1 MRQLLTCELVCQLSA
16 AVTSLEHMTSQ
27 TTIDTTGPGDKAPAA
42 PSDLSPASGL
52 RGHPWF
58 TLITVAVGVM
68 MVALD
73 GTIVAIANPA
83 IQKDLKASFAD
94 VQWITNGYFLALA
107 VSLITAGKL
116 GDRFGHRQTFLI
128 GVVGFA
134 AASGA
139 IGLSSSIAAVVTFRV
154 FQGLFG
160 ALLMPAALGLLR
172 ATFPAEKLNM
182 AIGIWG
188 MVIGASTAGG
198 PILGGVLVEHVNW
211 QSVFF
216 INVPVG
222 AIALVL
228 GLLILLDHR
237 AALGRG
243 PLNEHSASRSFDILG
258 IVLLSG
264 AMFCLVW
271 ALIKAPTWG
280 WGDGRTWTFI
290 AVSVVGFALFSFWE
304 TKVKEPLIPLGLFR
318 SVPLSAGVVLMVLMA
333 IAFMGG
339 LFFVT
344 FYLQNVHGMKPID
357 AGLHLLPLTGMMI
370 VGSPL
375 AGAMITKLGPRI
387 PLAGGMAATAIAM
400 YGMSTLQTDTGS
412 AVMSLWF
419 ALLGL
424 GLAPVMVGATE
435 VIVGN
440 APMELSGVAGGLQQA
455 AMQIGGSLG
464 TAVLGA
470 VMASKVDGDL
480 AANWKDAGLPPL
492 TPTQLDQASEAVQV
506 GVAPVAKGTPEA
518 IAAKIADVAHDTF
531 ISGMSL
537 ASLVACSVAV
547 VAVFV
552 ALLTKRGEN
561 AEAGAG
567 AAHI

>member
-1 MRQLLTCELVCQLSA
+1 
-16 AVTSLEHMTSQ
+16 MTSQ
-27 TTIDTTGPGDKAPAA
+27 TTIDKTGPGDEASTSPSGGAPAT
-42 PSDLSPASGL
+42 GL

-83 IQKDLKASFAD
+83 IQSDLKASFAD

-139 IGLSSSIAAVVTFRV
+139 IGLSSSIALVVTFRV
-154 FQGLFG
+154 LQGLFG

-222 AIALVL
+222 LLAVVL
-228 GLLILLDHR
+228 GVLILLDHR
-237 AALGRG
+237 AENA
-243 PLNEHSASRSFDILG
+243 PRSFDLLG
-258 IVLLSG
+258 IGLLSG
-264 AMFCLVW
+264 AMFCLVR
-271 ALIKAPTWG
+271 ALIKAPAWG
-280 WGDGRTWTFI
+280 WGDGKTWAFVV
-290 AVSVVGFALFSFWE
+290 VSVVGFALFAFWE
-304 TKVKEPLIPLGLFR
+304 TKVKEPLIPLALFR

-344 FYLQNVHGMKPID
+344 FYLQNVHGMSPID

-375 AGAMITKLGPRI
+375 AGAMITKLGPRV

-400 YGMSTLQTDTGS
+400 YGMSTLETDTGS

-470 VMASKVDGDL
+470 VMASKVDSDL
-480 AANWKDAGLPPL
+480 AGNWKDAGLPPL
-492 TPTQLDQASEAVQV
+492 PPAQLDQAAEAVQV
-506 GVAPVAKGTPEA
+506 GVAPVAPNTPEA
-518 IAAKIADVAHDTF
+518 VAAKIGDVAHDTF

-537 ASLVACSVAV
+537 ASLVAAGVAV
-547 VAVFV
+547 VAVLV
-552 ALLTKRGEN
+552 ALLTKRGAN
-561 AEAGAG
+561 ADAGAG
-567 AAHI
+567 VGHI

>member
-1 MRQLLTCELVCQLSA
+1 
-16 AVTSLEHMTSQ
+16 MTSQ
-27 TTIDTTGPGDKAPAA
+27 TTIDTAGSGDKAAAALPEQPPAA
-42 PSDLSPASGL
+42 GL

-83 IQKDLKASFAD
+83 IQKDLGATFAQ

-139 IGLSSSIAAVVTFRV
+139 IGLSGSIGLVVTFRV

-198 PILGGVLVEHVNW
+198 PILGGVLVQHVSW

-222 AIALVL
+222 AIALIL
-228 GLLILLDHR
+228 GVVMLLDHR
-237 AALGRG
+237 AQNA
-243 PLNEHSASRSFDILG
+243 PRSFDLLG
-258 IVLLSG
+258 IGLLSG

-271 ALIKAPTWG
+271 ALIKAPSWG
-280 WGDGRTWTFI
+280 WGDGKTWTFV
-290 AVSVVGFALFSFWE
+290 AASVLGFALFSFWE
-304 TKVKEPLIPLGLFR
+304 TRVKEPLIPLGLFR

-344 FYLQNVHGMKPID
+344 FYLQNVHGMDPVD

-375 AGAMITKLGPRI
+375 AGAAITKLGPRI

-400 YGMSTLQTDTGS
+400 YGMSTLKADTGS
-412 AVMSLWF
+412 ALMSLWF

-470 VMASKVDGDL
+470 VMASKVDSDL
-480 AANWKDAGLPPL
+480 PGNWADAGLPKL
-492 TPTQLDQASEAVQV
+492 TDAQLAQASEAVQV
-506 GVAPVAKGTPEA
+506 GVAPVAKGTPAE
-518 IAAKIADVAHDTF
+518 IAAKISDVAHDTF

-537 ASLVACSVAV
+537 ASLVASGVAA
-547 VAVFV
+547 VAILV
-552 ALLTKRGEN
+552 ALFTKRGEN
-561 AEAGAG
+561 AGADAGVG
-567 AAHI
+567 HI

>member
-1 MRQLLTCELVCQLSA
+1 
-16 AVTSLEHMTSQ
+16 MTSQ
-27 TTIDTTGPGDKAPAA
+27 TSLEKAPRGPQDPVGPA
-42 PSDLSPASGL
+42 PAQGL
-52 RGHPWF
+52 RGHPWL
-58 TLITVAVGVM
+58 TLFSVAIGVM

-83 IQKDLKASFAD
+83 IQQDLGASLAD
-94 VQWITNGYFLALA
+94 VQWITNGYMLALA

-139 IGLSSSIAAVVTFRV
+139 IGLSDSVALVIAFRV
-154 FQGLFG
+154 LQGLFG

-198 PILGGVLVEHVNW
+198 PILGGVLVEHVSW

-222 AIALVL
+222 VLALVL
-228 GLLILLDHR
+228 GVLILRDHR
-237 AALGRG
+237 AENA
-243 PLNEHSASRSFDILG
+243 PRSFDIAG

-264 AMFCLVW
+264 AMFCLIW
-271 ALIKAPTWG
+271 ALIKGSEWG
-280 WGDGRTWTFI
+280 WGDLRT
-290 AVSVVGFALFSFWE
+290 VGFLVGAVVLFLAFALVE
-304 TKVKEPLIPLGLFR
+304 QRVREPLVPLAMFR
-318 SVPLSAGVVLMVLMA
+318 SVPLSAGTVLMVLMA
-333 IAFMGG
+333 FAFMGG

-344 FYLQNVHGMKPID
+344 FYLQNVHGMKAVD
-357 AGLHLLPLTGMMI
+357 AGLHLLPLTAMMI
-370 VGSPL
+370 VASPV
-375 AGAMITKLGPRI
+375 AGALITRFGPRV
-387 PLAGGMAATAIAM
+387 PLVGGMVCTAVACF
-400 YGMSTLQTDTGS
+400 GMSQLTVGTGTLT
-412 AVMSLWF
+412 MSVWF

-455 AMQIGGSLG
+455 AMQVGGSLG

-470 VMASKVDGDL
+470 IMASRVDSELPG
-480 AANWKDAGLPPL
+480 NWKEAQLPPL
-492 TPTQLDQASEAVQV
+492 SPEQLDQASSAVKV
-506 GVAPVAKGTPEA
+506 GIPPVAKETPPE
-518 IAAKIADVAHDTF
+518 IAGKITAVAHDTF
-531 ISGMSL
+531 VSGMST
-537 ASLVACSVAV
+537 AFMVAGIVAVIAALVAT
-547 VAVFV
+547 
-552 ALLTKRGEN
+552 LTKRGEN
-561 AEAGAG
+561 AEAGMG
-567 AAHI
+567 GGHI

>member
-1 MRQLLTCELVCQLSA
+1 
-16 AVTSLEHMTSQ
+16 MTSQ
-27 TTIDTTGPGDKAPAA
+27 TTVDKTGPGDGAPHD
-42 PSDLSPASGL
+42 PSDQPPAKGL

-83 IQKDLKASFAD
+83 IASDLGATFAE
-94 VQWITNGYFLALA
+94 VQWITNAYFLALA

-139 IGLSSSIAAVVTFRV
+139 IGLSDSIALVVTFRV

-182 AIGIWG
+182 AIGLWG

-222 AIALVL
+222 VLALAL
-228 GLLILLDHR
+228 GVVILLDHR
-237 AALGRG
+237 AENA
-243 PLNEHSASRSFDILG
+243 PRSFDLLG
-258 IVLLSG
+258 IALLSA

-271 ALIKAPTWG
+271 ALIKAPDWG
-280 WGDGRTWTFI
+280 WGDGKTWAFVL
-290 AVSVVGFALFSFWE
+290 ASLAGFALFAYWE
-304 TKVKEPLIPLGLFR
+304 TRVAEPLIPLALFR

-344 FYLQNVHGMKPID
+344 FYLQNVHGMSPID

-375 AGAMITKLGPRI
+375 AGAMITKWGPRI

-400 YGMSTLQTDTGS
+400 YGMSTLETDTGS
-412 AVMSLWF
+412 GVMSVWF

-440 APMELSGVAGGLQQA
+440 APLELSGVAGGLQQA

-470 VMASKVDGDL
+470 VMASKVDSDL
-480 AANWKDAGLPPL
+480 PVNWKEAGLPDL
-492 TPTQLDQASEAVQV
+492 TPEQLGKASEAVQV
-506 GVAPVAKGTPEA
+506 GVPPVAPGTPA
-518 IAAKIADVAHDTF
+518 PIAAKIADVAHDTF

-537 ASLVACSVAV
+537 ASLVAAGVAAVAV
-547 VAVFV
+547 LV
-552 ALLTKRGEN
+552 ALLTKRGAN
-561 AEAGAG
+561 ADAGAG
-567 AAHI
+567 VGHI

>member
-1 MRQLLTCELVCQLSA
+1 
-16 AVTSLEHMTSQ
+16 MTSQ
-27 TTIDTTGPGDKAPAA
+27 TTIETAGPGDGAPAA
-42 PSDLSPASGL
+42 PSGGSPASGL

-83 IQKDLKASFAD
+83 IKDDLNASFAD

-107 VSLITAGKL
+107 VALITAGKL

-139 IGLSSSIAAVVTFRV
+139 IGLSDSIPLVVTFRV
-154 FQGLFG
+154 LQGVFG

-172 ATFPAEKLNM
+172 ATFPAEKLNT

-222 AIALVL
+222 LLAVLL
-228 GLLILLDHR
+228 GLVILLDHR
-237 AALGRG
+237 AENA
-243 PLNEHSASRSFDILG
+243 PRSFDVLG
-258 IVLLSG
+258 IALLSV

-271 ALIKAPTWG
+271 ALIKAPAWG
-280 WGDGRTWTFI
+280 WGDGRTWAFI
-290 AVSVVGFALFSFWE
+290 AASVLCFALFALWE

-344 FYLQNVHGMKPID
+344 FYLQNVHGMSPID

-375 AGAMITKLGPRI
+375 AAFLIGKLGPRV
-387 PLAGGMAATAIAM
+387 PLAGGMAATALAM

-412 AVMSLWF
+412 GVMSLWF

-470 VMASKVDGDL
+470 VMVSKVDSDL
-480 AANWKDAGLPPL
+480 AGNWKDAGLPPL
-492 TPTQLDQASEAVQV
+492 TPAQLAQASEAVQV
-506 GVAPVAKGTPEA
+506 GVAPVSKGMPEA
-518 IAAKIADVAHDTF
+518 MVAKVTDVAHDTF
-531 ISGMSL
+531 ISGMGL
-537 ASLVACSVAV
+537 ASLVAAGVAV

-552 ALLTKRGEN
+552 ALLTKRGVN
-561 AEAGAG
+561 ADAGMG
-567 AAHI
+567 PGHI

>member
-1 MRQLLTCELVCQLSA
+1 
-16 AVTSLEHMTSQ
+16 MTSQ
-27 TTIDTTGPGDKAPAA
+27 TTIDTTGSGGKAAGTLADRPA
-42 PSDLSPASGL
+42 PQGL

-58 TLITVAVGVM
+58 TLVTVAVGVM

-83 IQKDLKASFAD
+83 IATDLGATFAD
-94 VQWITNGYFLALA
+94 VQWITNAYFLALA

-128 GVVGFA
+128 GVTGFA

-139 IGLSSSIAAVVTFRV
+139 IGLSHSIAFVVTFRV

-172 ATFPAEKLNM
+172 ATFPAERLNM

-198 PILGGVLVEHVNW
+198 PILGGLLVQHVSW

-222 AIALVL
+222 ALALLL

-237 AALGRG
+237 AQNA
-243 PLNEHSASRSFDILG
+243 PRSFDLLG
-258 IVLLSG
+258 IGLLSG

-271 ALIKAPTWG
+271 ALIKAPSWG
-280 WGDGRTWTFI
+280 WGDGKTWLFI
-290 AVSVVGFALFSFWE
+290 GASALGFALFSFWE
-304 TKVKEPLIPLGLFR
+304 TRVKEPLIPLALFR

-344 FYLQNVHGMKPID
+344 FYLQNVHGMSPVD
-357 AGLHLLPLTGMMI
+357 AGTHLLPLTGMMI
-370 VGSPL
+370 VGSPI
-375 AGAMITKLGPRI
+375 AGVAITKLGPRI

-400 YGMSTLQTDTGS
+400 YGMSTLKADTGS

-419 ALLGL
+419 ALLGF

-470 VMASKVDGDL
+470 VMASKVDHAL
-480 AANWKDAGLPPL
+480 AGNWAKAGLPPL
-492 TPTQLDQASEAVQV
+492 TPVQEAAASQAVQT
-506 GVAPVAKGTPEA
+506 GAAPVAPGTPAE
-518 IAAKIADVAHDTF
+518 IAAKISSVAHDTF

-537 ASLVACSVAV
+537 ASLVAAGVAA

-552 ALLTKRGEN
+552 ALLTKRGAN

-567 AAHI
+567 VGHI

>member
-1 MRQLLTCELVCQLSA
+1 
-16 AVTSLEHMTSQ
+16 MTSQ
-27 TTIDTTGPGDKAPAA
+27 TTIDATGSGDKAPSA
-42 PSDLSPASGL
+42 PSDEAPGKGL

-83 IQKDLKASFAD
+83 IQKDLGASFAD

-107 VSLITAGKL
+107 VTLITAGKL

-139 IGLSSSIAAVVTFRV
+139 IGLSDSIALVVTFRV

-198 PILGGVLVEHVNW
+198 PILGGLLVQHVSW

-222 AIALVL
+222 VLALVL
-228 GLLILLDHR
+228 GVLILTDHR
-237 AALGRG
+237 AENA
-243 PLNEHSASRSFDILG
+243 PRSFDLLG
-258 IVLLSG
+258 IGLLSG

-280 WGDGRTWTFI
+280 WGDVLTWSFLG
-290 AVSVVGFALFSFWE
+290 VSVLGFGLFAFWE
-304 TKVKEPLIPLGLFR
+304 TRVKEPLIPLGLFR

-344 FYLQNVHGMKPID
+344 FYLQNVHGMSPVD

-375 AGAMITKLGPRI
+375 AGALITKSGPRI
-387 PLAGGMAATAIAM
+387 PLAGGMALTAIAM
-400 YGMSTLQTDTGS
+400 FGMSTLKTDTGS
-412 AVMSLWF
+412 GIMSLWF

-480 AANWKDAGLPPL
+480 AGNWSDAKLPPL
-492 TPTQLDQASEAVQV
+492 TPAQLDQASEAVQV
-506 GVAPVAKGTPEA
+506 GAAPVAKDTPAA
-518 IAAKIADVAHDTF
+518 IAAKITDVAHDTF

-537 ASLVACSVAV
+537 ACLVAAGVAV
-547 VAVFV
+547 VAVLV
-552 ALLTKRGEN
+552 AMFTKRGDN
-561 AEAGAG
+561 AEAAGAG
-567 AAHI
+567 AGHI

>member
-1 MRQLLTCELVCQLSA
+1 
-16 AVTSLEHMTSQ
+16 MTSQ
-27 TTIDTTGPGDKAPAA
+27 TTVDATDPGDRTSKTSAA
-42 PSDLSPASGL
+42 PTEAVPGRGL

-58 TLITVAVGVM
+58 TLIAVAIGVM

-83 IQKDLKASFAD
+83 IAKDLGASFAD
-94 VQWITNGYFLALA
+94 VQWITNAYFLALA
-107 VSLITAGKL
+107 VTLITAGKL

-139 IGLSSSIAAVVTFRV
+139 IGLSDSIALVVTFRV

-198 PILGGVLVEHVNW
+198 PILGGLLVQHVSW

-222 AIALVL
+222 LLALVL
-228 GLLILLDHR
+228 GLVILTDHR
-237 AALGRG
+237 AENA
-243 PLNEHSASRSFDILG
+243 PRSFDLLG
-258 IVLLSG
+258 IALLSG

-271 ALIKAPTWG
+271 ALIKAPTWHWDNG
-280 WGDGRTWTFI
+280 KTWLFI
-290 AVSVVGFALFSFWE
+290 GVSVLAFIGFALWE

-318 SVPLSAGVVLMVLMA
+318 SVALSAGVVLMVLMA

-344 FYLQNVHGMKPID
+344 FYLQNVHGMSPVD

-375 AGAMITKLGPRI
+375 AGAVITKTGPRI
-387 PLAGGMAATAIAM
+387 PLAGGMVLTTVAM
-400 YGMSTLQTDTGS
+400 FGMSKLEAGTGS
-412 AVMSLWF
+412 GVMSVWF

-470 VMASKVDGDL
+470 VMASRVDSDL
-480 AANWKDAGLPPL
+480 AGNWTAAGLPKL
-492 TPTQLDQASEAVQV
+492 TPEQLDQASEAVQV
-506 GVAPVAKGTPEA
+506 GVAPVPKGTPAA
-518 IAAKIADVAHDTF
+518 IAEKITGVAHDTF

-537 ASLVACSVAV
+537 ACLVAAGVAGVAV
-547 VAVFV
+547 LV
-552 ALLTKRGEN
+552 ALLTKRGQN

>member
-1 MRQLLTCELVCQLSA
+1 
-16 AVTSLEHMTSQ
+16 MTSQ
-27 TTIDTTGPGDKAPAA
+27 TTVDKTGPADEAPAA
-42 PSDLSPASGL
+42 SGPAPAEGL

-83 IQKDLKASFAD
+83 IQKDLGATFAD

-107 VSLITAGKL
+107 VTLITAGKL

-139 IGLSSSIAAVVTFRV
+139 IGLSDSIAFVVVFRV
-154 FQGLFG
+154 LQGLFG

-198 PILGGVLVEHVNW
+198 PILGGVLVEHVSW

-222 AIALVL
+222 ILAVVL
-228 GLLILLDHR
+228 GAVILTDHR
-237 AALGRG
+237 AKNA
-243 PLNEHSASRSFDILG
+243 PRSFDLLG
-258 IVLLSG
+258 IGLLSG

-271 ALIKAPTWG
+271 ALIKAPEWG
-280 WGDGRTWTFI
+280 WGAALTWTFLGI
-290 AVSVVGFALFSFWE
+290 SVVGFALFAFWE
-304 TKVKEPLIPLGLFR
+304 NKVREPLIPLALFR

-344 FYLQNVHGMKPID
+344 FYLQNVHGMSPID

-375 AGAMITKLGPRI
+375 AGALIGKTGPRV
-387 PLAGGMAATAIAM
+387 PLAGGMAFTAVAM
-400 YGMSTLQTDTGS
+400 FGISTLETDTGS
-412 AVMSLWF
+412 GVMSIWF
-419 ALLGL
+419 GLLGL

-470 VMASKVDGDL
+470 VMASKVDNDL
-480 AANWKDAGLPPL
+480 AGNWAEAGLPKLSPAE
-492 TPTQLDQASEAVQV
+492 LDQAAEAVQV
-506 GVAPVAKGTPEA
+506 GAPPVAPGTPPE
-518 IAAKIADVAHDTF
+518 IAAKITDVAHDTF

-537 ASLVACSVAV
+537 ASLVAAGVAV

-552 ALLTKRGEN
+552 AFLTKRGAN

-567 AAHI
+567 VGHI

>member
-1 MRQLLTCELVCQLSA
+1 
-16 AVTSLEHMTSQ
+16 MTSQ
-27 TTIDTTGPGDKAPAA
+27 TTVDTTGPGDKAPAA
-42 PSDLSPASGL
+42 PSEATPAAGL
-52 RGHPWF
+52 RGHPWL
-58 TLITVAVGVM
+58 TLLTVAVGVM

-83 IQKDLKASFAD
+83 IRDDLHATFAD
-94 VQWITNGYFLALA
+94 VQWITNAYFLALA
-107 VSLITAGKL
+107 VTLITAGKL

-128 GVVGFA
+128 GVTGFA

-139 IGLSSSIAAVVTFRV
+139 IGLSHSIAAVVTFRV

-198 PILGGVLVEHVNW
+198 PILGGVLVQHVNW

-222 AIALVL
+222 VLALVL
-228 GLLILLDHR
+228 GALILLDHR
-237 AALGRG
+237 AKNA
-243 PLNEHSASRSFDILG
+243 PRSFDLPG

-280 WGDGRTWTFI
+280 WGDGMTWAFL
-290 AVSVVGFALFSFWE
+290 AASVLLFGLFAFWE
-304 TKVKEPLIPLGLFR
+304 TKVAEPLIPLGLFR

-344 FYLQNVHGMKPID
+344 FYLQKVHGMSPVD

-375 AGAMITKLGPRI
+375 AGAAITRLGPRI
-387 PLAGGMAATAIAM
+387 PLAGGMAVTAVAM
-400 YGMSTLQTDTGS
+400 YGMSTLEAGTGS
-412 AVMSLWF
+412 AVMSIWF

-470 VMASKVDGDL
+470 VMASKVDSDL
-480 AANWKDAGLPPL
+480 PGNWTGAGLPKL
-492 TPTQLDQASEAVQV
+492 TPAQLDQASEAVQV
-506 GVAPVAKGTPEA
+506 GVAPVPQGTPEP
-518 IAAKIADVAHDTF
+518 IAAKISQVAHDTF

-537 ASLVACSVAV
+537 ASLVAAGVAAVAV
-547 VAVFV
+547 LV
-552 ALLTKRGEN
+552 ALLTKRGAN

-567 AAHI
+567 VGHI

>member
-1 MRQLLTCELVCQLSA
+1 
-16 AVTSLEHMTSQ
+16 MTSQ
-27 TTIDTTGPGDKAPAA
+27 TTIDTTGPGDRASADPSGPAPAA
-42 PSDLSPASGL
+42 GL
-52 RGHPWF
+52 RGHPWL

-83 IQKDLKASFAD
+83 IQKDLGASFAD

-107 VSLITAGKL
+107 VCLITAGKL

-128 GVVGFA
+128 GVTGFA

-139 IGLSSSIAAVVTFRV
+139 IGLSNSIAAVVTFRV

-188 MVIGASTAGG
+188 MVIGASTAAG

-222 AIALVL
+222 VIALLL

-237 AALGRG
+237 AENA
-243 PLNEHSASRSFDILG
+243 PRSFDLPG
-258 IVLLSG
+258 IALLSG

-280 WGDGRTWTFI
+280 WGDVKTWGFI
-290 AVSVVGFALFSFWE
+290 GASALLFVLFAVWE
-304 TKVKEPLIPLGLFR
+304 TKVAEPLIPLGMFR
-318 SVPLSAGVVLMVLMA
+318 SIPLSAGVVLMVLMA

-344 FYLQNVHGMKPID
+344 FYLQNVHGMSPID

-375 AGAMITKLGPRI
+375 AGAAITKLGPRI
-387 PLAGGMAATAIAM
+387 PLAGGMAATAVAM
-400 YGMSTLQTDTGS
+400 YGMSTLKADTGS
-412 AVMSLWF
+412 GLMSVWF
-419 ALLGL
+419 ALLGF

-470 VMASKVDGDL
+470 VMASRVDSDL
-480 AANWKDAGLPPL
+480 PGNWAGAGLPKL
-492 TPTQLDQASEAVQV
+492 TPEQLDQASEAVQV
-506 GVAPVAKGTPEA
+506 GVAPVTKGMPEA
-518 IAAKIADVAHDTF
+518 LVAKITTVAHDTF

-537 ASLVACSVAV
+537 ASLVAAGVAAVAV
-547 VAVFV
+547 LVAF
-552 ALLTKRGEN
+552 LTKRGAN

-567 AAHI
+567 VGHI

>member
-1 MRQLLTCELVCQLSA
+1 MSCQLLTGEMNCQVSA
-16 AVTSLEHMTSQ
+16 ADTSLECMTSQ
-27 TTIDTTGPGDKAPAA
+27 TTLDKAGQGDG
-42 PSDLSPASGL
+42 PSAGPSEATPGKGL

-58 TLITVAVGVM
+58 TLFTVAVGVM

-83 IQKDLKASFAD
+83 IASDLGATLAD
-94 VQWITNGYFLALA
+94 VQWITNAYFLALA

-139 IGLSSSIAAVVTFRV
+139 IGLSDSITLVIVFRV
-154 FQGLFG
+154 LQGLFG

-198 PILGGVLVEHVNW
+198 PILGGVLVEHVSW

-222 AIALVL
+222 VLAVALGVW
-228 GLLILLDHR
+228 ILLDHR
-237 AALGRG
+237 AENA
-243 PLNEHSASRSFDILG
+243 PRSFDIPG
-258 IVLLSG
+258 IALLSG

-271 ALIKAPTWG
+271 ALIKAPEWA
-280 WGDGRTWTFI
+280 WGDGRTWAFI
-290 AVSVVGFALFSFWE
+290 AASVVGFAAFAFWE
-304 TKVKEPLIPLGLFR
+304 TKVKEPLIPLALFR

-344 FYLQNVHGMKPID
+344 FYLQNVHGLSPVD

-375 AGAMITKLGPRI
+375 AGVMITKVGPRI
-387 PLAGGMAATAIAM
+387 PLAGGMACTALAM
-400 YGMSTLQTDTGS
+400 YGISTLEKSTGS
-412 AVMSLWF
+412 LAMSVWF

-440 APMELSGVAGGLQQA
+440 APLELSGVAGGLQQA
-455 AMQIGGSLG
+455 AMQVGGSLG

-480 AANWKDAGLPPL
+480 PGNWEKAGLPPL
-492 TPTQLDQASEAVQV
+492 TPEQAGQASEAVQV
-506 GVAPVAKGTPEA
+506 GVPPVQKGTPEA
-518 IAAKIADVAHDTF
+518 IAAKITDVAHDTF

-537 ASLVACSVAV
+537 ASLVAAGVAAA
-547 VAVFV
+547 AVLV

-567 AAHI
+567 VGHI

>member
-1 MRQLLTCELVCQLSA
+1 
-16 AVTSLEHMTSQ
+16 MTSQ
-27 TTIDTTGPGDKAPAA
+27 TTIDKTGPGDGTPAA
-42 PSDLSPASGL
+42 PSDGTPGKGL
-52 RGHPWF
+52 RGHPWY

-83 IQKDLKASFAD
+83 IGDDLGASLSEL
-94 VQWITNGYFLALA
+94 QWITNAYFLALA
-107 VSLITAGKL
+107 VCLITAGKL

-139 IGLSSSIAAVVTFRV
+139 IGLSDSIALVIVFRV

-222 AIALVL
+222 VLAVAL
-228 GLLILLDHR
+228 GAWILLDHR
-237 AALGRG
+237 AENA
-243 PLNEHSASRSFDILG
+243 PRSFDLLG
-258 IVLLSG
+258 IALLSA

-271 ALIKAPTWG
+271 ALIKAPEWG
-280 WGDGRTWTFI
+280 WGDVQTWSFI
-290 AVSVVGFALFSFWE
+290 IGSFAGFGAFAFWE
-304 TKVKEPLIPLGLFR
+304 TKVREPLIPLALFR

-344 FYLQNVHGMKPID
+344 FYLQNVHGMSPID

-375 AGAMITKLGPRI
+375 AGVMITKVGPRI
-387 PLAGGMAATAIAM
+387 PLAGGMAFTALAM
-400 YGMSTLQTDTGS
+400 YGMSTLETDTGS

-440 APMELSGVAGGLQQA
+440 APLELSGVAGGLQQA

-470 VMASKVDGDL
+470 VMASKVDSDL
-480 AANWKDAGLPPL
+480 EGNWAKAGLPPL
-492 TPTQLDQASEAVQV
+492 TPEQAGQASEAVQV
-506 GVAPVAKGTPEA
+506 GVAPVAEGTPPE
-518 IAAKIADVAHDTF
+518 IATKITDVAHDTF
-531 ISGMSL
+531 ISGMSM
-537 ASLVACSVAV
+537 ASLVAAGVAAVAV
-547 VAVFV
+547 LVAF
-552 ALLTKRGEN
+552 LTKRGEN

-567 AAHI
+567 VGHI

>member
-1 MRQLLTCELVCQLSA
+1 
-16 AVTSLEHMTSQ
+16 MTSQ
-27 TTIDTTGPGDKAPAA
+27 TTVDKTGPGDGTPVVSSD
-42 PSDLSPASGL
+42 PSTGRGRGL

-58 TLITVAVGVM
+58 TLLTVAVGVM

-73 GTIVAIANPA
+73 GTIVAIANPVIA
-83 IQKDLKASFAD
+83 DDLKASFAE
-94 VQWITNGYFLALA
+94 VQWITNAYFLALA
-107 VSLITAGKL
+107 VTLITAGKL

-139 IGLSSSIAAVVTFRV
+139 IGLSDSVAFVVTFRV

-198 PILGGVLVEHVNW
+198 PILGGFLVENVSW
-211 QSVFF
+211 QSVFW

-222 AIALVL
+222 ALALAL
-228 GLLILLDHR
+228 GAWILLDHR
-237 AALGRG
+237 AENA
-243 PLNEHSASRSFDILG
+243 PRSFDILG
-258 IVLLSG
+258 MALLSG

-271 ALIKAPTWG
+271 ALIKAPEWG
-280 WGDGRTWTFI
+280 WGSGLTWTFV
-290 AVSVVGFALFSFWE
+290 AVSVVGFGLFAFWE
-304 TKVKEPLIPLGLFR
+304 TKVREPLIPLGLFR

-344 FYLQNVHGMKPID
+344 FYLQNVHGMSPID

-375 AGAMITKLGPRI
+375 AGALITKAGPRI
-387 PLAGGMAATAIAM
+387 PLAGGMALTAIAM
-400 YGMSTLQTDTGS
+400 YGMSTLETDTGS

-440 APMELSGVAGGLQQA
+440 APLELSGVAGGLQQA

-480 AANWKDAGLPPL
+480 PGNWADAGLPPL
-492 TPTQLDQASEAVQV
+492 TEAQLGKASEAVQV
-506 GVAPVAKGTPEA
+506 GVPPVAEGTPPE
-518 IAAKIADVAHDTF
+518 IAAKIATVAHATF
-531 ISGMSL
+531 MSGMGL
-537 ASLVACSVAV
+537 ASLVAAGVAAVAV
-547 VAVFV
+547 LVAF
-552 ALLTKRGEN
+552 LTKRGEN

>member
-1 MRQLLTCELVCQLSA
+1 
-16 AVTSLEHMTSQ
+16 MTSRI
-27 TTIDTTGPGDKAPAA
+27 TIDKADRIPEPAAAPDPAPAR
-42 PSDLSPASGL
+42 GL
-52 RGHPWF
+52 RGHPWL
-58 TLITVAVGVM
+58 TLFAVAIGVM

-73 GTIVAIANPA
+73 GTIVAIANPV
-83 IQKDLKASFAD
+83 IQDKLDASFAD

-107 VSLITAGKL
+107 VTLITAGKL

-139 IGLSSSIAAVVTFRV
+139 IGLSDSIAFVITFRV

-198 PILGGVLVEHVNW
+198 PILGGVLVEHVSW

-222 AIALVL
+222 VIALVL
-228 GLLILLDHR
+228 GLFILLDHR
-237 AALGRG
+237 AQNA
-243 PLNEHSASRSFDILG
+243 PRSFDVLG

-271 ALIKAPTWG
+271 ALIQAPTWG
-280 WGDGRTWTFI
+280 WGDGLTWAFI
-290 AVSVVGFALFSFWE
+290 AGSALCFLLFAVWENFVS
-304 TKVKEPLIPLGLFR
+304 EPLIPLGLFR
-318 SVPLSAGVVLMVLMA
+318 SVALSAGVVLMVLMA

-344 FYLQNVHGMKPID
+344 FYLQNVHGMSPID
-357 AGLHLLPLTGMMI
+357 SGLHLLPLTGMMI

-375 AGAMITKLGPRI
+375 AGALITKAGPRI
-387 PLAGGMAATAIAM
+387 PLAGGMALTAIAM
-400 YGMSTLQTDTGS
+400 YGMSTLEPGTGS
-412 AVMSLWF
+412 GVMSIWF

-470 VMASKVDGDL
+470 VMASKVDTDL
-480 AANWKDAGLPPL
+480 PGNWAAAKLPELPPA
-492 TPTQLDQASEAVQV
+492 QLDQVSEAVQV
-506 GVAPVAKGTPEA
+506 GVAPVPPGTPA
-518 IAAKIADVAHDTF
+518 PVAAQITQVAHDTF
-531 ISGMSL
+531 MSGMGL
-537 ASLVACSVAV
+537 ACLVAAAVAAF
-547 VAVFV
+547 AVLV

>member
-1 MRQLLTCELVCQLSA
+1 
-16 AVTSLEHMTSQ
+16 MTSQ
-27 TTIDTTGPGDKAPAA
+27 TTIDKAGSGGGGGGAPSGAAPAT
-42 PSDLSPASGL
+42 GL
-52 RGHPWF
+52 RGHPWL

-83 IQKDLKASFAD
+83 IAEDLKASFAD
-94 VQWITNGYFLALA
+94 VQWITNAYFLALA

-139 IGLSSSIAAVVTFRV
+139 IGLSDSIPLVVTFRV
-154 FQGLFG
+154 LQGLFG

-222 AIALVL
+222 VLAVVL
-228 GLLILLDHR
+228 GVMILLDHR
-237 AALGRG
+237 AENA
-243 PLNEHSASRSFDILG
+243 PRSFDVLG
-258 IVLLSG
+258 IALLSA

-271 ALIKAPTWG
+271 ALIKAPEWG
-280 WGDGRTWTFI
+280 WGAGETWLFLV
-290 AVSVVGFALFSFWE
+290 ASVVGFALFAFWE
-304 TKVKEPLIPLGLFR
+304 TKVAEPLIPLGLFR
-318 SVPLSAGVVLMVLMA
+318 SVALSAGVVLMVLMA

-344 FYLQNVHGMKPID
+344 FYLQNVHGMSPID

-375 AGAMITKLGPRI
+375 AGAMITKVGPRI
-387 PLAGGMAATAIAM
+387 PLAGGMAFTALAM
-400 YGMSTLQTDTGS
+400 YGMSTLETDTGS
-412 AVMSLWF
+412 GIMSLWF

-470 VMASKVDGDL
+470 VMASKVDSDL
-480 AANWKDAGLPPL
+480 PGNWADAGLPKL
-492 TPTQLDQASEAVQV
+492 TPEQLGQASEAVQV
-506 GVAPVAKGTPEA
+506 GVAPVTEGTPESL
-518 IAAKIADVAHDTF
+518 AAKITDVAHDTF

-537 ASLVACSVAV
+537 ASLVAAGVAAVAV
-547 VAVFV
+547 LVAF
-552 ALLTKRGEN
+552 LTKRGEN

-567 AAHI
+567 VGHI

>member
-1 MRQLLTCELVCQLSA
+1 
-16 AVTSLEHMTSQ
+16 MTSQ
-27 TTIDTTGPGDKAPAA
+27 TTVNKTGPGDGAPHD
-42 PSDLSPASGL
+42 PSDQPPAKGL

-83 IQKDLKASFAD
+83 IASDLGATFAE
-94 VQWITNGYFLALA
+94 VQWITNAYFLALA

-139 IGLSSSIAAVVTFRV
+139 IGLSDSIALVVTFRV

-182 AIGIWG
+182 AIGLWG

-222 AIALVL
+222 VLALAL
-228 GLLILLDHR
+228 GVVILLDHR
-237 AALGRG
+237 AENA
-243 PLNEHSASRSFDILG
+243 PRSFDLLG
-258 IVLLSG
+258 IALLSA

-271 ALIKAPTWG
+271 ALIKAPDWG
-280 WGDGRTWTFI
+280 WGDGKTWAFVL
-290 AVSVVGFALFSFWE
+290 ASLAGFALFAYWE
-304 TKVKEPLIPLGLFR
+304 TRVAEPLIPLALFR

-344 FYLQNVHGMKPID
+344 FYLQNVHGMSPID

-375 AGAMITKLGPRI
+375 AGAMITKWGPRI

-400 YGMSTLQTDTGS
+400 YGMSTLETDTGS
-412 AVMSLWF
+412 GVMSVWF

-440 APMELSGVAGGLQQA
+440 APLELSGVAGGLQQA

-470 VMASKVDGDL
+470 VMASKVDSDL
-480 AANWKDAGLPPL
+480 PVNWKDAGLPDL
-492 TPTQLDQASEAVQV
+492 TPEQLGKASEAVQV
-506 GVAPVAKGTPEA
+506 GVPPVAPGTPA
-518 IAAKIADVAHDTF
+518 PIAAKIADVAHDTF

-537 ASLVACSVAV
+537 ASLVAAGVAAVAV
-547 VAVFV
+547 LV
-552 ALLTKRGEN
+552 ALLTKRGAN
-561 AEAGAG
+561 ADAGAG
-567 AAHI
+567 VGHI

>member
-1 MRQLLTCELVCQLSA
+1 
-16 AVTSLEHMTSQ
+16 MTSQ
-27 TTIDTTGPGDKAPAA
+27 TTVDATGPADKASAA
-42 PSDLSPASGL
+42 PTDPTPSQGL
-52 RGHPWF
+52 RGHPWL
-58 TLITVAVGVM
+58 TLISVAIGVM

-83 IQKDLKASFAD
+83 IQKDLGASFAD

-107 VSLITAGKL
+107 VTLITAGKL

-139 IGLSSSIAAVVTFRV
+139 IGLSDSIALVVTFRV

-198 PILGGVLVEHVNW
+198 PILGGLLVQHVSW

-222 AIALVL
+222 VIALVL
-228 GLLILLDHR
+228 GALILTDHR
-237 AALGRG
+237 AENA
-243 PLNEHSASRSFDILG
+243 PRSFDVLG
-258 IVLLSG
+258 IALLSG

-280 WGDGRTWTFI
+280 WGDGMTWTFLG
-290 AVSVVGFALFSFWE
+290 ASVLGFALFAFWE
-304 TKVKEPLIPLGLFR
+304 TRVKEPLIPLALFR

-333 IAFMGG
+333 IAFLGG

-344 FYLQNVHGMKPID
+344 FYLQNVHGMSPVD

-375 AGAMITKLGPRI
+375 AGAVITKVGPRI
-387 PLAGGMAATAIAM
+387 PLAGGMALTAISM
-400 YGMSTLQTDTGS
+400 YGMSTLDTGTGS

-419 ALLGL
+419 AGLGL

-480 AANWKDAGLPPL
+480 PGNWAAAKLPPL
-492 TPTQLDQASEAVQV
+492 TPAQLDQASEAVQV
-506 GVAPVAKGTPEA
+506 GAAPVAKGTPPS
-518 IAAKIADVAHDTF
+518 IAAQITDVAHDTF

-537 ASLVACSVAV
+537 ACLVAAVVAV

-552 ALLTKRGEN
+552 ALLTKRGSN
-561 AEAGAG
+561 AEAAGTGAG
-567 AAHI
+567 HI

>member
-1 MRQLLTCELVCQLSA
+1 
-16 AVTSLEHMTSQ
+16 MTSQ
-27 TTIDTTGPGDKAPAA
+27 TTVDKTGPGDKAPVV
-42 PSDLSPASGL
+42 PSDPTTNQGRGL

-58 TLITVAVGVM
+58 TLLTVAVGVM

-73 GTIVAIANPA
+73 GTIVAIANPVIA
-83 IQKDLKASFAD
+83 DDLKASFAE
-94 VQWITNGYFLALA
+94 VQWITNAYFLALA
-107 VSLITAGKL
+107 VTLITAGKL

-139 IGLSSSIAAVVTFRV
+139 IGLSDSVAFVVVFRV

-198 PILGGVLVEHVNW
+198 PILGGFLVENVSW
-211 QSVFF
+211 QSVFW

-222 AIALVL
+222 VLAVAL
-228 GLLILLDHR
+228 GAWILLDHR
-237 AALGRG
+237 AENA
-243 PLNEHSASRSFDILG
+243 PRSFDILG
-258 IVLLSG
+258 IALLSG

-280 WGDGRTWTFI
+280 WGDGLTWTFVV
-290 AVSVVGFALFSFWE
+290 ASVAGFGLFALWE

-344 FYLQNVHGMKPID
+344 FYLQNVHGMSPID

-375 AGAMITKLGPRI
+375 AGAIITKAGPRI
-387 PLAGGMAATAIAM
+387 PLAGGMALTAIAM
-400 YGMSTLQTDTGS
+400 YGMSTLETDTGS

-440 APMELSGVAGGLQQA
+440 APLELSGVAGGLQQA

-480 AANWKDAGLPPL
+480 PGNWTDAGLPPL
-492 TPTQLDQASEAVQV
+492 TEAQLGQASEAVQV
-506 GVAPVAKGTPEA
+506 GVPPVAEGTPPE
-518 IAAKIADVAHDTF
+518 IAAKIATVAHDTF
-531 ISGMSL
+531 MSGMSL
-537 ASLVACSVAV
+537 ASLVAAGVAAIAV
-547 VAVFV
+547 LVAF
-552 ALLTKRGEN
+552 LTKRGEN

>member
-1 MRQLLTCELVCQLSA
+1 
-16 AVTSLEHMTSQ
+16 MTSQ
-27 TTIDTTGPGDKAPAA
+27 TTVDTTGPGDGASAA
-42 PSDLSPASGL
+42 PSDRSPSSGL
-52 RGHPWF
+52 RGHPWV

-128 GVVGFA
+128 GVTGFA

-228 GLLILLDHR
+228 GILILLDHR
-237 AALGRG
+237 AENA
-243 PLNEHSASRSFDILG
+243 PRSFDILG

-280 WGDGRTWTFI
+280 WGDGRTWLFI
-290 AVSVVGFALFSFWE
+290 GVSAVGFALFSFWE

-344 FYLQNVHGMKPID
+344 FYLQNVHGMSPID

-375 AGAMITKLGPRI
+375 AGALITRLGPRI
-387 PLAGGMAATAIAM
+387 PLAGGMTATAVAM

-412 AVMSLWF
+412 ATMSLWF

-470 VMASKVDGDL
+470 VMASKVDSDL
-480 AANWKDAGLPPL
+480 AGNWKDAGLPPL
-492 TPTQLDQASEAVQV
+492 TPAQLDQAAEAVQV
-506 GVAPVAKGTPEA
+506 GVAPVAKGTPETLV
-518 IAAKIADVAHDTF
+518 AKITDVAHDTF

-537 ASLVACSVAV
+537 ASLVACGVAF
-547 VAVFV
+547 VAIFV
-552 ALLTKRGEN
+552 ALLTKRGKN
-561 AEAGAG
+561 AQAGAG

>member
-1 MRQLLTCELVCQLSA
+1 
-16 AVTSLEHMTSQ
+16 MTSQ
-27 TTIDTTGPGDKAPAA
+27 TTIDKTGPGDDAASAPSNPAPAK
-42 PSDLSPASGL
+42 GL

-83 IQKDLKASFAD
+83 IKEDLKASFAD

-107 VSLITAGKL
+107 VALITAGKL

-134 AASGA
+134 AASGL
-139 IGLSSSIAAVVTFRV
+139 IGMSSSIALVVTFRV
-154 FQGLFG
+154 LQGLFG

-222 AIALVL
+222 VLAVVL
-228 GLLILLDHR
+228 GVMILLDHR
-237 AALGRG
+237 AENA
-243 PLNEHSASRSFDILG
+243 PRSFDILG
-258 IVLLSG
+258 IVLLSA

-271 ALIKAPTWG
+271 ALIKAPEWG
-280 WGDGRTWTFI
+280 WGDGLTWTFI
-290 AVSVVGFALFSFWE
+290 GASVLGFAAFAFWE
-304 TKVKEPLIPLGLFR
+304 TRVAEPLIPLGLFR

-344 FYLQNVHGMKPID
+344 FYLQNVHGMGPID

-375 AGAMITKLGPRI
+375 AGVLITKLGPRV
-387 PLAGGMAATAIAM
+387 PLAGGMALTALAM
-400 YGMSTLQTDTGS
+400 YGMSTLAADTGS
-412 AVMSLWF
+412 GVMSLWF

-470 VMASKVDGDL
+470 VMVSKVDSDL
-480 AANWKDAGLPPL
+480 ADNWAGAGLPPL
-492 TPTQLDQASEAVQV
+492 TPEQQAQASEAVQV
-506 GVAPVAKGTPEA
+506 GVAPVPPGTPQEVA
-518 IAAKIADVAHDTF
+518 GKITDVAHDTF
-531 ISGMSL
+531 LSGMSL
-537 ASLVACSVAV
+537 ASLVAAGVAV
-547 VAVFV
+547 VAVLV
-552 ALLTKRGEN
+552 AFLTKRGEN

>member
-1 MRQLLTCELVCQLSA
+1 
-16 AVTSLEHMTSQ
+16 MTSQ
-27 TTIDTTGPGDKAPAA
+27 TTLGKPGPGDGAPT
-42 PSDLSPASGL
+42 DSPPATGW
-52 RGHPWF
+52 RGHPWV
-58 TLITVAVGVM
+58 TLVTVAVGVM

-83 IQKDLKASFAD
+83 IQDDLDASLAD
-94 VQWITNGYFLALA
+94 VQWITNAYFLALA
-107 VSLITAGKL
+107 VALITAGKL

-128 GVVGFA
+128 GVAGFA
-134 AASGA
+134 ASSGA
-139 IGLSSSIAAVVTFRV
+139 IGLSGSITAVIVFRV

-172 ATFPAEKLNM
+172 ATFPAERLNM

-222 AIALVL
+222 VVAVVL
-228 GLLILLDHR
+228 GVMILLDHR
-237 AALGRG
+237 AENA
-243 PLNEHSASRSFDILG
+243 PRSFDVVG
-258 IVLLSG
+258 IVLLSVS
-264 AMFCLVW
+264 MFCLVW
-271 ALIKAPTWG
+271 ALIKAPEWG
-280 WGDGRTWTFI
+280 WGSGRTWLF
-290 AVSVVGFALFSFWE
+290 VGGSVVGFVVFALWE
-304 TKVKEPLIPLGLFR
+304 TRVREPLIPLAMFR
-318 SVPLSAGVVLMVLMA
+318 SVALSAGVVLMVLMA
-333 IAFMGG
+333 IAFLGG

-344 FYLQNVHGMKPID
+344 FYLQNVHGMSPVN

-370 VGSPL
+370 VASPL
-375 AGAMITKLGPRI
+375 AGGMITKVGPRI
-387 PLAGGMAATAIAM
+387 PLAGGMVCTAVAM
-400 YGMSTLQTDTGS
+400 FGISTLETDTGS
-412 AVMSLWF
+412 GLMSVWF

-470 VMASKVDGDL
+470 VMASKVDSDL
-480 AANWKDAGLPPL
+480 PGNWKDAGLPEL
-492 TPTQLDQASEAVQV
+492 TPEQAHQASEAVRV
-506 GVAPVAKGTPEA
+506 GVPPVAPGTPAEVVG
-518 IAAKIADVAHDTF
+518 KITDVAHETF

-537 ASLVACSVAV
+537 ASLVAAGVAV

-552 ALLTKRGEN
+552 AFLTKRGEN
-561 AEAGAG
+561 ADAGAG
-567 AAHI
+567 LGHI

>member
-1 MRQLLTCELVCQLSA
+1 
-16 AVTSLEHMTSQ
+16 MTSQ
-27 TTIDTTGPGDKAPAA
+27 TTIKTTGPGDRAPAA
-42 PSDLSPASGL
+42 PPDATPAKGL

-83 IQKDLKASFAD
+83 IQKDLSASFAE

-139 IGLSSSIAAVVTFRV
+139 IGLSSSIASVVVFRV

-222 AIALVL
+222 ILAVVL
-228 GLLILLDHR
+228 GVLILLDHR
-237 AALGRG
+237 AENA
-243 PLNEHSASRSFDILG
+243 PRSFDILG
-258 IVLLSG
+258 IGLLSA

-271 ALIKAPTWG
+271 ALIKAPEWG
-280 WGDGRTWTFI
+280 WGDGKTLLFI
-290 AVSVVGFALFSFWE
+290 AGSVVGFALFALWE
-304 TKVKEPLIPLGLFR
+304 TKVREPLIPLALFR
-318 SVPLSAGVVLMVLMA
+318 SIPLSAGVVLMVLMA

-344 FYLQNVHGMKPID
+344 FYLQNVHGMSPID

-375 AGAMITKLGPRI
+375 AGAMITKLGPRV
-387 PLAGGMAATAIAM
+387 PLAGGMALTAIAM

-412 AVMSLWF
+412 GVMSIWF

-470 VMASKVDGDL
+470 VMASKVDSDL
-480 AANWKDAGLPPL
+480 AGNWTSAGLPPL
-492 TPTQLDQASEAVQV
+492 TAAQEAQASEAVQV
-506 GVAPVAKGTPEA
+506 GVPPLAPGTPDA
-518 IAAKIADVAHDTF
+518 VAAKITDVAHDTF

-537 ASLVACSVAV
+537 ASLVATGVAV

-552 ALLTKRGEN
+552 AFLTKRGEN

>member
-1 MRQLLTCELVCQLSA
+1 
-16 AVTSLEHMTSQ
+16 MTSQ
-27 TTIDTTGPGDKAPAA
+27 TTIDKTGSGGDAAAVPSDAAPAK
-42 PSDLSPASGL
+42 GL

-83 IQKDLKASFAD
+83 IQKDLGATFAE

-139 IGLSSSIAAVVTFRV
+139 IGMSDSIALVVTFRV

-222 AIALVL
+222 ILAVVL
-228 GLLILLDHR
+228 GVLILLDHR
-237 AALGRG
+237 AEKA
-243 PLNEHSASRSFDILG
+243 PRSFDILG
-258 IVLLSG
+258 IALLSA

-271 ALIKAPTWG
+271 ALIKAPEWG
-280 WGDGRTWTFI
+280 WGDGKTWGFI
-290 AVSVVGFALFSFWE
+290 AASVIGFALFGFWE
-304 TKVKEPLIPLGLFR
+304 TKVREPLIPLALFR
-318 SVPLSAGVVLMVLMA
+318 SVALSAGVVLMVLMA

-344 FYLQNVHGMKPID
+344 FYLQNVHGMSPID

-375 AGAMITKLGPRI
+375 AGAMITKFGPRV
-387 PLAGGMAATAIAM
+387 PLAGGMALTAIAM
-400 YGMSTLQTDTGS
+400 YGMSTLATDTGS
-412 AVMSLWF
+412 GIMSVWF

-470 VMASKVDGDL
+470 VMASKVDSDL
-480 AANWKDAGLPPL
+480 AGNWADAGLPAL
-492 TPTQLDQASEAVQV
+492 TPAQEAQASEAVQV
-506 GVAPVAKGTPEA
+506 GVAPVAPGTPDA
-518 IAAKIADVAHDTF
+518 VVTKITDVAHDTF

-537 ASLVACSVAV
+537 ASLVAAGVALVAV
-547 VAVFV
+547 AVAF
-552 ALLTKRGEN
+552 LTKRGEN

>member
-1 MRQLLTCELVCQLSA
+1 
-16 AVTSLEHMTSQ
+16 MTSQ
-27 TTIDTTGPGDKAPAA
+27 TTIDATGPGDKSPST
-42 PSDLSPASGL
+42 PSDQPPAEGL

-83 IQKDLKASFAD
+83 IAKDLGATFAE
-94 VQWITNGYFLALA
+94 VQWITNAYFLALA

-139 IGLSSSIAAVVTFRV
+139 IGLSDSIALVVTFRV
-154 FQGLFG
+154 LQGLFG

-222 AIALVL
+222 VLAVALGAVM
-228 GLLILLDHR
+228 LLDHR
-237 AALGRG
+237 AENA
-243 PLNEHSASRSFDILG
+243 PRSFDVLG
-258 IVLLSG
+258 IALLSG

-271 ALIKAPTWG
+271 ALIKAPEWG
-280 WGDGRTWTFI
+280 WGDGLTWTFI
-290 AVSVVGFALFSFWE
+290 GVSGLLFAGFAVWE
-304 TKVKEPLIPLGLFR
+304 NFVSEPLIPLGLFR
-318 SVPLSAGVVLMVLMA
+318 SVPLSAGVVLMVMMA

-344 FYLQNVHGMKPID
+344 FYLQNVHGMSPID

-375 AGAMITKLGPRI
+375 AGAMITKVGPRI
-387 PLAGGMAATAIAM
+387 PLAGGMVCVAVAM
-400 YGMSTLQTDTGS
+400 FGMSTLEKGTGS
-412 AVMSLWF
+412 LAMSVWF

-470 VMASKVDGDL
+470 VMASKVDSDL
-480 AANWKDAGLPPL
+480 AGNWTGAGLPAL
-492 TPTQLDQASEAVQV
+492 TPDQLGQASEAVQV
-506 GVAPVAKGTPEA
+506 GVAPVAKGTPPE
-518 IAAKIADVAHDTF
+518 IAAKITDVAHDTF

-537 ASLVACSVAV
+537 ASLVAAGVAA

-552 ALLTKRGEN
+552 ALFTKRGEN
-561 AEAGAG
+561 AEAGG
-567 AAHI
+567 GVGHI

>member
-1 MRQLLTCELVCQLSA
+1 
-16 AVTSLEHMTSQ
+16 MTSQ
-27 TTIDTTGPGDKAPAA
+27 TTVDTTGPGDKAPSA
-42 PSDLSPASGL
+42 PSAPPQAAGL

-83 IQKDLKASFAD
+83 IQKDLGATFAQ

-134 AASGA
+134 ASSGA
-139 IGLSSSIAAVVTFRV
+139 IGLSDSIALVVTFRV

-172 ATFPAEKLNM
+172 ATFPADKLNM

-198 PILGGVLVEHVNW
+198 PILGGVLVERVSW

-222 AIALVL
+222 VLALVL
-228 GLLILLDHR
+228 GVWILLDHR
-237 AALGRG
+237 AENA
-243 PLNEHSASRSFDILG
+243 PRSFDLLG
-258 IVLLSG
+258 IALLSA

-271 ALIKAPTWG
+271 ALIKAPDWG
-280 WGDGRTWTFI
+280 WGAGRTWLFVV
-290 AVSVVGFALFSFWE
+290 ASVVGFALFAFWE
-304 TKVKEPLIPLGLFR
+304 TRVKEPLIPLGLFR

-344 FYLQNVHGMKPID
+344 FYLQNVHGMGPID

-375 AGAMITKLGPRI
+375 AGAMITKLGPRV

-400 YGMSTLQTDTGS
+400 YGMSTLDTDTGS
-412 AVMSLWF
+412 GVMSLWF

-470 VMASKVDGDL
+470 VMASKVDSDL
-480 AANWKDAGLPPL
+480 PGNWKDAGLPAL
-492 TPTQLDQASEAVQV
+492 TPDQLDKASEAVQV
-506 GVAPVAKGTPEA
+506 GVPPVAPGTPAEV
-518 IAAKIADVAHDTF
+518 AAKIAGVAHDTF

-537 ASLVACSVAV
+537 ASLVAAGVAV
-547 VAVFV
+547 VAVLV
-552 ALLTKRGEN
+552 AFLTKRGEN

>member
-1 MRQLLTCELVCQLSA
+1 
-16 AVTSLEHMTSQ
+16 MTSQ
-27 TTIDTTGPGDKAPAA
+27 TTIDKTGPGDGPPT
-42 PSDLSPASGL
+42 PSEATPASGL
-52 RGHPWF
+52 RGHPWA
-58 TLITVAVGVM
+58 TLVTVAVGVM

-83 IQKDLKASFAD
+83 IGKDLGASLSQL
-94 VQWITNGYFLALA
+94 QWITNAYFLALA
-107 VSLITAGKL
+107 VALITAGKL

-128 GVVGFA
+128 GVAGFA

-139 IGLSSSIAAVVTFRV
+139 IGLSDSIAMVITFRV

-222 AIALVL
+222 VLAVVL
-228 GLLILLDHR
+228 GVLILLDHR
-237 AALGRG
+237 AENA
-243 PLNEHSASRSFDILG
+243 PRSFDIPG
-258 IVLLSG
+258 IVLLS
-264 AMFCLVW
+264 ASMFFLVW
-271 ALIKAPTWG
+271 ALIKAPEWG
-280 WGDGRTWTFI
+280 WGSGRTWLFV
-290 AVSVVGFALFSFWE
+290 AVSILGFVLFAFWE
-304 TKVKEPLIPLGLFR
+304 NRVDEPLVPLTMFR
-318 SVPLSAGVVLMVLMA
+318 SVPLSAGAVLMVLMA

-344 FYLQNVHGMKPID
+344 FYLQNVHGMSPID

-370 VGSPL
+370 VASPL
-375 AGAMITKLGPRI
+375 AGAMITKVGPRI
-387 PLAGGMAATAIAM
+387 PLAGGMAFTAIAM
-400 YGMSTLQTDTGS
+400 YGMSTLETDTGS
-412 AVMSLWF
+412 LAMSIWF

-470 VMASKVDGDL
+470 VMASKVDSDL
-480 AANWKDAGLPPL
+480 PGNWADAGLPAL
-492 TPTQLDQASEAVQV
+492 TPEQLAGTSEAVQV
-506 GVAPVAKGTPEA
+506 GAAPVPEGTPA
-518 IAAKIADVAHDTF
+518 PIAAKIADVAHDTF

-537 ASLVACSVAV
+537 ASLVAAGVAAVAV
-547 VAVFV
+547 LVAF
-552 ALLTKRGEN
+552 LTKRGDN

-567 AAHI
+567 VGHI

>member
-1 MRQLLTCELVCQLSA
+1 
-16 AVTSLEHMTSQ
+16 MTSQ
-27 TTIDTTGPGDKAPAA
+27 TTLDKTGPGDAPGPSGSAPAT
-42 PSDLSPASGL
+42 GL
-52 RGHPWF
+52 RGHPWL
-58 TLITVAVGVM
+58 TLVTVAVGVM

-83 IQKDLKASFAD
+83 IQSDLKASFAD
-94 VQWITNGYFLALA
+94 VQWITNAYFLALA

-128 GVVGFA
+128 GVSGFA
-134 AASGA
+134 LASGA
-139 IGLSSSIAAVVTFRV
+139 IGLSSSISLVVTFRV
-154 FQGLFG
+154 LQGLFG

-222 AIALVL
+222 VLAVVL
-228 GLLILLDHR
+228 GVIILLDHR
-237 AALGRG
+237 AENA
-243 PLNEHSASRSFDILG
+243 PRSFDVLG
-258 IVLLSG
+258 IALLSA

-271 ALIKAPTWG
+271 ALIKAPEWG
-280 WGDGRTWTFI
+280 WGSGQTWTFVVV
-290 AVSVVGFALFSFWE
+290 AVAGFVLFAFWE
-304 TKVKEPLIPLGLFR
+304 TKVKEPLIPLSLFR
-318 SVPLSAGVVLMVLMA
+318 SVALSAGVVLMVLMA
-333 IAFMGG
+333 IAFLGG

-344 FYLQNVHGMKPID
+344 FYLQNVHGMSPVD

-375 AGAMITKLGPRI
+375 AGALITKVGPRI
-387 PLAGGMAATAIAM
+387 PLASGMAFTALAM
-400 YGMSTLQTDTGS
+400 YGMSTLETDTGS
-412 AVMSLWF
+412 GVMSIWF
-419 ALLGL
+419 LLLGL

-440 APMELSGVAGGLQQA
+440 AAMELSGVAGGLQQA

-470 VMASKVDGDL
+470 VMASKVDNDL
-480 AANWKDAGLPPL
+480 PDNWAEAGLPKLP
-492 TPTQLDQASEAVQV
+492 PAQLDQAAEAVQV
-506 GVAPVAKGTPEA
+506 GAAPVAPGTPAEV
-518 IAAKIADVAHDTF
+518 AAKITDVAHETF
-531 ISGMSL
+531 MSGMGL
-537 ASLVACSVAV
+537 ASLVAAGVAV
-547 VAVFV
+547 VAVFI
-552 ALLTKRGEN
+552 AFLTKRGEN

-567 AAHI
+567 VGHV